1 MSPNLKQSVGSDNI
15 IFFVSGEALSSLHC
29 VSPLSLLSCFHAL
42 PLPLPLPK
50 PSLSSGCCLL
60 KFFPAISDCYGGSST
75 LPYLEIPSVIAS
87 SPRYRVFGLS
97 TFILRFPSN
106 FVRQLNTKARHNC
119 SNIACGLDRHRFVV
133 QQLLPLGNLTNCLC
147 C

>member
-1 MSPNLKQSVGSDNI
+1 MSPNLST
-15 IFFVSGEALSSLHC
+15 AC
-29 VSPLSLLSCFHAL
+29 PPLSLLSCFHAL

-106 FVRQLNTKARHNC
+106 FVQQLNTKARHNC